1 MKKYTFNSLYINV
14 KQSDL
19 FILFNFA
26 FLIIIENIRI
36 ELYFWR
42 ISSLDTAV
50 ITLKTLDIEII
61 SEFSDKNS

>member
-36 ELYFWR
+36 ELYF
-42 ISSLDTAV
+42 
-50 ITLKTLDIEII
+50 
-61 SEFSDKNS
+61 

>member
-42 ISSLDTAV
+42 IFSLDTAV

-61 SEFSDKNS
+61 SEFSNKNS